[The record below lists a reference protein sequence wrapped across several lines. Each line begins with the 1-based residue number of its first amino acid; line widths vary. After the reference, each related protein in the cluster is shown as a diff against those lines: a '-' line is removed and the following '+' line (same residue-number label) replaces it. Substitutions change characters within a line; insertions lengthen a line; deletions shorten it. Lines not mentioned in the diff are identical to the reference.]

1 MMKREYL
8 ICAKENT
15 KKKDEGK
22 LKLVRDTVVKVKPS
36 ID

>member
-15 KKKDEGK
+15 KKKGRGK